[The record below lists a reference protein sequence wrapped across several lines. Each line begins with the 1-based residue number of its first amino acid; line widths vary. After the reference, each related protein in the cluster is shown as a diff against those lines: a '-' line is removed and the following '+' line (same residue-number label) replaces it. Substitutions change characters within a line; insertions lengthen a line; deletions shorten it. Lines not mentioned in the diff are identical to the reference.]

1 MLMVDRRGG
10 NVTAEEVYTALH
22 QRFYAVV
29 IVANLGC
36 RVLLFSSVDGLLEH
50 QELLAEK
57 IF

>member
-1 MLMVDRRGG
+1 MVDRRGG